1 MEWKCLFIGVPVQAI
16 TKETPL
22 FDDHLIR
29 AIINRCVALALRD
42 HLGLNNVDYDA
53 KRVEYCPVW
62 KWNREEKKRQL
73 LRIQVRLAGTDKFL
87 KIHRGHAQPSGLH
100 LTEMLEYLDKSDA
113 KRVTVSSV

>member
-1 MEWKCLFIGVPVQAI
+1 MKCLFIDIEILTYA
-16 TKETPL
+16 KETTL

-53 KRVEYCPVW
+53 KRIEYCPVW

-73 LRIQVRLAGTDKFL
+73 LRIQVRLVGSDAFL
-87 KIHRGHAQPSGLH
+87 KIHRGHTQPTGLH
-100 LTEMLEYLDKSDA
+100 LVEMLEYLDKSDA
-113 KRVTVSSV
+113 TRISVTAV